1 MITIRMLA
9 STNLAISYA
18 MFALIATIVN
28 IGAQEL
34 VIRIYHGPFDLIV
47 SIIVG
52 TGVGLVVKYILD
64 KYYIFRFQTR
74 NLIHNT
80 QIFVLYTF
88 MGLATTTIFWGFEF
102 FFHHMFDNKEM
113 RYFGGII
120 GLAIGYL
127 TKYRLD
133 KRYVFQLEAV

>member
-102 FFHHMFDNKEM
+102 FSP
-113 RYFGGII
+113 
-120 GLAIGYL
+120 
-127 TKYRLD
+127 
-133 KRYVFQLEAV
+133 YV